1 MSAYREELDLKESIH
16 TEWPDYGGDLDPV
29 IWERIRAS
37 TYHEEGDR
45 VPIWDYIDNRATVNH
60 FMQPGDTYEQ
70 AMVRVYH
77 GLGIDLCRGYG
88 ASFDESDDG
97 QENEAHTSKISGRTA
112 WVTKYP
118 ISSYEELASYE
129 VELLDEARCGKWVQN
144 TRAGQQRMAP
154 LSYFVPGGYVG
165 FHEVYGLMG
174 QVFFSYAIYDAR
186 KDLDRLF
193 EAMGY
198 NGVRLAETAAKARL
212 GPLYFTWADIAYK
225 GTLLYSAKFL
235 RETFIP
241 MLRRVCEP
249 LNDAGIKPIFHS
261 DGNVMEILDDMV
273 DAGIQG
279 LNPIETMAGMDV
291 GVVKRRYGKRL
302 IISGG
307 IDCSQLLPLGSAQD
321 IVEATKSCL
330 RDGGQGGGLFIG
342 STSEIVPATPLENV
356 LAFFEACRTYGRY
369 PLRV

>member
-1 MSAYREELDLKESIH
+1 MPMSIH
-16 TEWPDYGGDLDPV
+16 EEWPNYGGELDPV
-29 IWERIRAS
+29 VWARVRAS
-37 TYHEEGDR
+37 MNHEEGDR
-45 VPIWDYIDNRATVNH
+45 VPIWDYIDNRAVVNH
-60 FMQPGDTYEQ
+60 FMEPGDPYEQ
-70 AMVRVYH
+70 VMVRVYH
-77 GLGIDLCRGYG
+77 GLGIDFCRGYG
-88 ASFDESDDG
+88 SSYDEADDG
-97 QENEAHTSKISGRTA
+97 HENEEHTSKVSGRTA

-118 ISSYEELASYE
+118 IESYEDLASYHPD
-129 VELLDEARCGKWVQN
+129 LLDDEQCENWVQG
-144 TRAGQQRMAP
+144 TKAMQQRMAP
-154 LSYFVPGGYVG
+154 LTYCVPGGPVG

-193 EAMGY
+193 DIMGH
-198 NGVRLAETAAKARL
+198 NAVRLAETAAKAKL

-225 GTLLYSAKFL
+225 GTLLYSPQFL

-279 LNPIETMAGMDV
+279 LNPIETIAGMDV
-291 GVVKRRYGKRL
+291 GLIKRRYGKRL
-302 IISGG
+302 ILVGG
-307 IDCSQLLPLGSAQD
+307 VDCSQVLPLGSVQD
-321 IVEATKSCL
+321 IVEVTKQCL
-330 RDGGQGGGLFIG
+330 RDGGRGGGLFIG

-369 PLRV
+369 PLTI